1 MNQIFRQFGIFVV
14 YVALQVLLFNNI
26 TLFDRY
32 TPYVFLLFLLM
43 IPITLSFPL
52 TLVVAFVAGLVVD
65 LFSGYITGLH
75 AFACTLMMSVRNF
88 WVNVITNRNAFRGNE
103 EVILNIQPYS
113 WYLQYLLPLI
123 VLHHLSYYL
132 LEAVGG
138 GQLGLALLKAGVSA
152 VYTFIWSIIF
162 ALLFYKSSKR

>member
-14 YVALQVLLFNNI
+14 YLAFQVLLFNNI

-32 TPYVFLLFLLM
+32 TPFVFILFLLM

-52 TLVVAFVAGLVVD
+52 TLVVAFVAGLMVD
-65 LFSGYITGLH
+65 LLSGYITGLH
-75 AFACTLMMSVRNF
+75 AFSCTLMMSVRNF
-88 WVNVITNRNAFRGNE
+88 WVNLITNRNAFRGNE
-103 EVILNIQPYS
+103 EVILRIQPYN
-113 WYLQYLLPLI
+113 WYPQYLMPMIL
-123 VLHHLSYYL
+123 LHHLAYFL

-138 GQLGLALLKAGVSA
+138 GNLGIALLKAGVSS
-152 VYTFIWSIIF
+152 VYTLIWALIF